1 MIQIDLP
8 TLVKRLNLFSR
19 QALEMAASECMSQQA
34 AEITV
39 SHVLIQMLAMP
50 RSDLR
55 VITRQGDIGME
66 ELRQALTV
74 ENYTTARS
82 ADSYP
87 AFSPMLVEWLKEGW
101 LLASA
106 EMQHSELR
114 GGVLLLALLHSPLRY
129 IPPAAAQLLTGINR
143 DRLQQDFVQW
153 TQESAESVVP
163 DADCKGAGALTDVA
177 DSLLARY
184 AKNMTEDARND
195 RLDPVLCRDHEI
207 DLMIDIL
214 CRRRKNNPVVVGEA
228 GVGKSAL
235 IEGLALRI
243 VAGQV
248 PDKLKNTDIMTLDLG
263 ALQAGASVKGEFEKR
278 FKGLMAEVISS
289 PVPVIL
295 FIDEAHT
302 LIGAGNQQGGL
313 DISNL
318 LKPALARGEL
328 KTIAATTWSEYKK
341 YFEKD
346 AALSRRFQLVKV
358 SEPNAAEATIILRG
372 LSAVY
377 EQSHG
382 VLIDDDALQAA
393 ATLSERYLSGR
404 QLPDKAID
412 VLDTACARVA
422 INLSSPPKQISAL
435 TTLSHQQE
443 AEIRQLERELR
454 IGLRTNTSRMTEVLV
469 QYDETLTALDELEA
483 AWHQQQTLV
492 QEIIALRQQLLG
504 MAEDDAASLPHV
516 DAVEDTPPESEQDN
530 TGAKLADEAGSE
542 QPEETA
548 ETVSPVQ
555 RLAQLTAELDALHND
570 RLLVSPHVDKK
581 QIAAVIAEW
590 TGVPLNRL
598 SQNEMSV
605 ITDLPVWLGDT
616 IKGQDLAIAS
626 LHKHLLTARADLRR
640 PGRPLGAFL
649 LAGPSGVGKTET
661 VLQLAE
667 LLYGGRQYL
676 TTINMSEFQEKHTV
690 SRLIG
695 SPPGYVGYGE
705 GGVLTEA
712 IRQKPYSVVLLDEV
726 EKAHPDVLNLFYQAF
741 DKGEMADGE
750 GRLIDCKN
758 IVFFLTSNLGYQVIV
773 EHADDPETM
782 QEVLYPVLADFFKPA
797 LLARMEVVPYQSLKT
812 RALGVLPADL
822 NLRDQV
828 GPTFDQVFTS
838 ADDNKLV
845 VPQFLTRY
853 GLQSYFVKQ
862 RDELVELT
870 AMDSWVLNLTRS
882 VKYSDADRA
891 EIQRQLTEQYISDY
905 TATWRAGMDNLNI
918 RNFESIGQ
926 LTGALEQ
933 VISGDLPLQRALTV
947 LRDNT
952 QPGVFSEKLSAKE
965 REEALAEP
973 DYQLLTRLGHEF
985 APENSTLAV
994 QKDKESTMQAVY
1006 QQLTELHR
1014 YLLAIQNAPVP
1025 GKSAL
1030 KAVQLRLDQNS
1041 SDPIFATR
1049 QMAKTLPAPLNRW
1062 VGRLADQAWHVVM
1075 VEAVHYMEVDWR
1087 DSVVKPFNEQLANN
1101 YPFNPRSAQDAS
1113 LDAFERFF
1121 KPDGILDTFYQQNL
1135 KLFIDNDLSLEDGDN
1150 SVIIRE
1156 DIIAQLKTAQKIRD
1170 IFFSKQNGLGTS
1182 FAVETVSLSGNK
1194 RRSVLNLD
1202 GQLVDYSQGRNY
1214 TAHLVWPNN
1223 MREGNESKLTLVGAN
1238 GGAPRSISFS
1248 GPWAQF
1254 RLFGAGQLTGVQDGN
1269 FTVRFSVDGGA
1280 MTYRVHIRCSSNC
1293 YRLTTP
1299 LRAQQRCGW
1308 PHLNSKTMSA
1318 GCNNFLIP
1326 PRYSR
1331 WKPGCR

>member
-8 TLVKRLNLFSR
+8 ALVKRLNLFSR

-39 SHVLIQMLAMP
+39 SHVLMQMLAMP

-55 VITRQGDIGME
+55 VITRQSDIGME

-74 ENYTTARS
+74 EKYPTARS

-87 AFSPMLVEWLKEGW
+87 EFSPMLVEWLKESW

-129 IPPAAAQLLTGINR
+129 IPPAAARLLTGINR
-143 DRLQQDFVQW
+143 DRLQQDFAQW
-153 TQESAESVVP
+153 TLESAESVVP
-163 DADCKGAGALTDVA
+163 DTEGKGAGTLTDVA

-184 AKNMTEDARND
+184 AKNMTADARNG

-243 VAGQV
+243 VADQV

-422 INLSSPPKQISAL
+422 INLSSPPKRISAL

-443 AEIRQLERELR
+443 AEIRQLKRELR
-454 IGLRTNTSRMTEVLV
+454 IGLRTDTSRMTGVLE

-483 AWHQQQTLV
+483 AWHQQQALV
-492 QEIIALRQQLLG
+492 REIIALRQQLLG
-504 MAEDDAASLPHV
+504 VAEDNAASLSDA
-516 DAVEDTPPESEQDN
+516 DAVEDTPSESEQDN
-530 TGAKLADEAGSE
+530 IGVAPADEAGSA

-555 RLAQLTAELDALHND
+555 RLAQLTAQLDALHND
-570 RLLVSPHVDKK
+570 QLLVSPHVDKK

-782 QEVLYPVLADFFKPA
+782 QEALYPVLADFFKPA
-797 LLARMEVVPYQSLKT
+797 LLARMEVVPYLPLSKETLATIIAGKLARLDNVLRSRFGAEVIIEPEVTDEIMSRVT
-812 RALGVLPADL
+812 RAENGARMLESVIDGDMLPPL
-822 NLRDQV
+822 SL
-828 GPTFDQVFTS
+828 
-838 ADDNKLV
+838 L
-845 VPQFLTRY
+845 L
-853 GLQSYFVKQ
+853 LQKMAAN
-862 RDELVELT
+862 T
-870 AMDSWVLNLTRS
+870 AIAR
-882 VKYSDADRA
+882 
-891 EIQRQLTEQYISDY
+891 
-905 TATWRAGMDNLNI
+905 I
-918 RNFESIGQ
+918 R
-926 LTGALEQ
+926 
-933 VISGDLPLQRALTV
+933 
-947 LRDNT
+947 
-952 QPGVFSEKLSAKE
+952 LSAADGAFTADVE
-965 REEALAEP
+965 DARDDESVTE
-973 DYQLLTRLGHEF
+973 DD
-985 APENSTLAV
+985 AV
-994 QKDKESTMQAVY
+994 
-1006 QQLTELHR
+1006 L
-1014 YLLAIQNAPVP
+1014 
-1025 GKSAL
+1025 
-1030 KAVQLRLDQNS
+1030 
-1041 SDPIFATR
+1041 
-1049 QMAKTLPAPLNRW
+1049 
-1062 VGRLADQAWHVVM
+1062 
-1075 VEAVHYMEVDWR
+1075 
-1087 DSVVKPFNEQLANN
+1087 
-1101 YPFNPRSAQDAS
+1101 
-1113 LDAFERFF
+1113 
-1121 KPDGILDTFYQQNL
+1121 
-1135 KLFIDNDLSLEDGDN
+1135 
-1150 SVIIRE
+1150 
-1156 DIIAQLKTAQKIRD
+1156 
-1170 IFFSKQNGLGTS
+1170 
-1182 FAVETVSLSGNK
+1182 
-1194 RRSVLNLD
+1194 
-1202 GQLVDYSQGRNY
+1202 
-1214 TAHLVWPNN
+1214 
-1223 MREGNESKLTLVGAN
+1223 
-1238 GGAPRSISFS
+1238 
-1248 GPWAQF
+1248 
-1254 RLFGAGQLTGVQDGN
+1254 
-1269 FTVRFSVDGGA
+1269 
-1280 MTYRVHIRCSSNC
+1280 
-1293 YRLTTP
+1293 
-1299 LRAQQRCGW
+1299 
-1308 PHLNSKTMSA
+1308 
-1318 GCNNFLIP
+1318 
-1326 PRYSR
+1326 
-1331 WKPGCR
+1331 

>member
-1 MIQIDLP
+1 MIQIDLT
-8 TLVKRLNLFSR
+8 TLVKRLNPFSK

-34 AEITV
+34 AEINV
-39 SHVLIQMLAMP
+39 AHVLIQMLTIP

-55 VITRQGDIGME
+55 VIAEHADISGD
-66 ELRQALTV
+66 ELRQTLTV
-74 ENYTTARS
+74 ENYTTSRS

-87 AFSPMLVEWLKEGW
+87 AFSPMLVEWLKESW

-106 EMQHSELR
+106 EMQQTELR
-114 GGVLLLALLHSPLRY
+114 GGVLLLALLHTPLRY
-129 IPPAAAQLLTGINR
+129 VPPAAARLLTNINR
-143 DRLQQDFVQW
+143 DQLQQDFAGW
-153 TQESAESVVP
+153 TKASAESVVHT
-163 DADCKGAGALTDVA
+163 DGQSGQHATVAGEET
-177 DSLLARY
+177 LLARY
-184 AKNMTEDARND
+184 AKNMTEDARNGK
-195 RLDPVLCRDHEI
+195 LDPVLCRDNEI

-248 PDKLKNTDIMTLDLG
+248 PDKLRDTNIMTLDLG

-278 FKGLMAEVISS
+278 FKGLMAEVIQS
-289 PVPVIL
+289 PKQVIL

-382 VLIDDDALQAA
+382 VLIDDEALQAA

-435 TTLSHQQE
+435 TTLSHQCE
-443 AEIRQLERELR
+443 AEMRQLEREIR
-454 IGLRTNTSRMTEVLV
+454 IGLRTDTSRLTDVIV
-469 QYDETLTALDELEA
+469 QYDETLTALDELNA
-483 AWHQQQTLV
+483 AWQQQQALV
-492 QEIIALRQQLLG
+492 QEIIALRKGLLEEPEIPPAEENTSDAENSGDITPQDETETSGQEGETEPQLSP
-504 MAEDDAASLPHV
+504 AE
-516 DAVEDTPPESEQDN
+516 
-530 TGAKLADEAGSE
+530 
-542 QPEETA
+542 
-548 ETVSPVQ
+548 
-555 RLAQLTAELDALHND
+555 RLSQLTAELDALHD
-570 RLLVSPHVDKK
+570 TQLLVSPHVDKK

-605 ITDLPVWLGDT
+605 ITDLPQWLGDT
-616 IKGQDLAIAS
+616 IKGQNLAIKH
-626 LHKHLLTARADLRR
+626 LHKHLLTARADLRH

-773 EHADDPETM
+773 EYADNPEAM
-782 QEVLYPVLADFFKPA
+782 KEALYPVLSDFFKPA
-797 LLARMEVVPYQSLKT
+797 LLARMEVVPYLPLSRDTLATIISGKLARLDNVLRSRFNAEVVIAPAVTDEIMQRVT
-812 RALGVLPADL
+812 RAENGARMLESVIDGEMLPPLSLLLLQKMAANAVITRISLGVTNGAFTADIEEEMA
-822 NLRDQV
+822 V
-828 GPTFDQVFTS
+828 S
-838 ADDNKLV
+838 DDT
-845 VPQFLTRY
+845 P
-853 GLQSYFVKQ
+853 
-862 RDELVELT
+862 
-870 AMDSWVLNLTRS
+870 
-882 VKYSDADRA
+882 
-891 EIQRQLTEQYISDY
+891 
-905 TATWRAGMDNLNI
+905 
-918 RNFESIGQ
+918 
-926 LTGALEQ
+926 
-933 VISGDLPLQRALTV
+933 
-947 LRDNT
+947 
-952 QPGVFSEKLSAKE
+952 
-965 REEALAEP
+965 EP
-973 DYQLLTRLGHEF
+973 
-985 APENSTLAV
+985 
-994 QKDKESTMQAVY
+994 
-1006 QQLTELHR
+1006 
-1014 YLLAIQNAPVP
+1014 
-1025 GKSAL
+1025 
-1030 KAVQLRLDQNS
+1030 
-1041 SDPIFATR
+1041 
-1049 QMAKTLPAPLNRW
+1049 
-1062 VGRLADQAWHVVM
+1062 
-1075 VEAVHYMEVDWR
+1075 
-1087 DSVVKPFNEQLANN
+1087 
-1101 YPFNPRSAQDAS
+1101 
-1113 LDAFERFF
+1113 
-1121 KPDGILDTFYQQNL
+1121 
-1135 KLFIDNDLSLEDGDN
+1135 
-1150 SVIIRE
+1150 
-1156 DIIAQLKTAQKIRD
+1156 
-1170 IFFSKQNGLGTS
+1170 
-1182 FAVETVSLSGNK
+1182 ETVEDAAL
-1194 RRSVLNLD
+1194 
-1202 GQLVDYSQGRNY
+1202 
-1214 TAHLVWPNN
+1214 
-1223 MREGNESKLTLVGAN
+1223 
-1238 GGAPRSISFS
+1238 
-1248 GPWAQF
+1248 
-1254 RLFGAGQLTGVQDGN
+1254 
-1269 FTVRFSVDGGA
+1269 
-1280 MTYRVHIRCSSNC
+1280 
-1293 YRLTTP
+1293 
-1299 LRAQQRCGW
+1299 
-1308 PHLNSKTMSA
+1308 
-1318 GCNNFLIP
+1318 
-1326 PRYSR
+1326 
-1331 WKPGCR
+1331 

>member
-8 TLVKRLNLFSR
+8 ALVKRLNLFSR

-39 SHVLIQMLAMP
+39 SHVLMQMLAMP

-55 VITRQGDIGME
+55 VITRQSDIGME

-74 ENYTTARS
+74 ENYPTARS

-87 AFSPMLVEWLKEGW
+87 AFSPMLVEWLKESW

-129 IPPAAAQLLTGINR
+129 IPPAAARLLTGINR
-143 DRLQQDFVQW
+143 DRLQQDFAQW
-153 TQESAESVVP
+153 TRESAESVVP
-163 DADCKGAGALTDVA
+163 DAEGKGAGTLTDAA

-184 AKNMTEDARND
+184 AKNMTADARNG

-243 VAGQV
+243 VADQV

-422 INLSSPPKQISAL
+422 INLSSPPKRISAL

-443 AEIRQLERELR
+443 AEIRQLKRELR
-454 IGLRTNTSRMTEVLV
+454 IGLRTDTSRMTGVLE

-483 AWHQQQTLV
+483 AWYQQQALV
-492 QEIIALRQQLLG
+492 REIIALRQQVLG
-504 MAEDDAASLPHV
+504 VAEDNAASLSDA
-516 DAVEDTPPESEQDN
+516 DAVEDTPSESEQDN
-530 TGAKLADEAGSE
+530 IGVAPADEAGSA

-555 RLAQLTAELDALHND
+555 RLAQLTAQLDALHND
-570 RLLVSPHVDKK
+570 QLLVSPHVDKK

-782 QEVLYPVLADFFKPA
+782 QEALYPVLADFFKPA
-797 LLARMEVVPYQSLKT
+797 LLARMEVVPYLPLSKETLATIIAGKLARLDNVLRSRFGAEVIIEPEVTDEIMSRVT
-812 RALGVLPADL
+812 RAENGARMLESVIDGDMLPPL
-822 NLRDQV
+822 SL
-828 GPTFDQVFTS
+828 
-838 ADDNKLV
+838 L
-845 VPQFLTRY
+845 L
-853 GLQSYFVKQ
+853 LQKMAAN
-862 RDELVELT
+862 T
-870 AMDSWVLNLTRS
+870 AIAR
-882 VKYSDADRA
+882 
-891 EIQRQLTEQYISDY
+891 
-905 TATWRAGMDNLNI
+905 I
-918 RNFESIGQ
+918 R
-926 LTGALEQ
+926 
-933 VISGDLPLQRALTV
+933 
-947 LRDNT
+947 
-952 QPGVFSEKLSAKE
+952 LSATDGAFTADVE
-965 REEALAEP
+965 DVRDDESVTE
-973 DYQLLTRLGHEF
+973 DD
-985 APENSTLAV
+985 AV
-994 QKDKESTMQAVY
+994 
-1006 QQLTELHR
+1006 L
-1014 YLLAIQNAPVP
+1014 
-1025 GKSAL
+1025 
-1030 KAVQLRLDQNS
+1030 
-1041 SDPIFATR
+1041 
-1049 QMAKTLPAPLNRW
+1049 
-1062 VGRLADQAWHVVM
+1062 
-1075 VEAVHYMEVDWR
+1075 
-1087 DSVVKPFNEQLANN
+1087 
-1101 YPFNPRSAQDAS
+1101 
-1113 LDAFERFF
+1113 
-1121 KPDGILDTFYQQNL
+1121 
-1135 KLFIDNDLSLEDGDN
+1135 
-1150 SVIIRE
+1150 
-1156 DIIAQLKTAQKIRD
+1156 
-1170 IFFSKQNGLGTS
+1170 
-1182 FAVETVSLSGNK
+1182 
-1194 RRSVLNLD
+1194 
-1202 GQLVDYSQGRNY
+1202 
-1214 TAHLVWPNN
+1214 
-1223 MREGNESKLTLVGAN
+1223 
-1238 GGAPRSISFS
+1238 
-1248 GPWAQF
+1248 
-1254 RLFGAGQLTGVQDGN
+1254 
-1269 FTVRFSVDGGA
+1269 
-1280 MTYRVHIRCSSNC
+1280 
-1293 YRLTTP
+1293 
-1299 LRAQQRCGW
+1299 
-1308 PHLNSKTMSA
+1308 
-1318 GCNNFLIP
+1318 
-1326 PRYSR
+1326 
-1331 WKPGCR
+1331 

>member
-1 MIQIDLP
+1 MIQIDLA
-8 TLVKRLNLFSR
+8 TLVKRLNPFAK

-39 SHVLIQMLAMP
+39 SHVLIQMLAIP

-55 VITRQGDIGME
+55 VITERAGISTDD
-66 ELRQALTV
+66 LRQALTV
-74 ENYTTARS
+74 ENYATSRA

-87 AFSPMLVEWLKEGW
+87 SFSPMLIEWLKEAW

-106 EMQHSELR
+106 EMQLTELR
-114 GGVLLLALLHSPLRY
+114 GGVLLLALLHSPMRY
-129 IPPAAAQLLTGINR
+129 VLPAAARLLTAINR
-143 DRLQQDFVQW
+143 DQLQQDFAGW
-153 TQESAESVVP
+153 TKESAESVVLN
-163 DADCKGAGALTDVA
+163 ADGHVA
-177 DSLLARY
+177 SATADTGDSLLSRY
-184 AKNMTEDARND
+184 AKNMTDDARQG
-195 RLDPVLCRDHEI
+195 RLDPVLCRDNEI

-243 VAGQV
+243 VDDRV
-248 PDKLKNTDIMTLDLG
+248 PDKLRDTEIMTLDLG

-278 FKGLMAEVISS
+278 FKGLMAEVIQS
-289 PVPVIL
+289 PKPVIL

-358 SEPNAAEATIILRG
+358 SEPTAAEATIILRG

-382 VLIDDDALQAA
+382 VLIDDEALQAA

-435 TTLSHQQE
+435 TTQRHQCE

-454 IGLRTNTSRMTEVLV
+454 IGLRTDTSRLTDVLV
-469 QYDETLTALDELEA
+469 QYDETLTELDELET
-483 AWHQQQTLV
+483 AWRQQQTLV
-492 QEIIALRQQLLG
+492 QEIISLRKALLEETV
-504 MAEDDAASLPHV
+504 AEDAATV
-516 DAVEDTPPESEQDN
+516 A
-530 TGAKLADEAGSE
+530 ADERVAETTDDSTVATDEPAAG
-542 QPEETA
+542 QPEPEIPPA
-548 ETVSPVQ
+548 E
-555 RLAQLTAELDALHND
+555 RLARLTAELDALHNTQ
-570 RLLVSPHVDKK
+570 RLVSPHVDKK

-605 ITDLPVWLGDT
+605 ITDLPQWLGDT
-616 IKGQDLAIAS
+616 IKGQDLAIKH

-773 EHADDPETM
+773 DHADDPETM
-782 QEVLYPVLADFFKPA
+782 QEALYPVLADFFKPA
-797 LLARMEVVPYQSLKT
+797 LLARMEVVPY
-812 RALGVLPADL
+812 
-822 NLRDQV
+822 
-828 GPTFDQVFTS
+828 
-838 ADDNKLV
+838 
-845 VPQFLTRY
+845 
-853 GLQSYFVKQ
+853 
-862 RDELVELT
+862 
-870 AMDSWVLNLTRS
+870 
-882 VKYSDADRA
+882 
-891 EIQRQLTEQYISDY
+891 
-905 TATWRAGMDNLNI
+905 
-918 RNFESIGQ
+918 
-926 LTGALEQ
+926 
-933 VISGDLPLQRALTV
+933 LPL
-947 LRDNT
+947 
-952 QPGVFSEKLSAKE
+952 SKE
-965 REEALAEP
+965 
-973 DYQLLTRLGHEF
+973 
-985 APENSTLAV
+985 TLAV
-994 QKDKESTMQAVY
+994 IIAGK
-1006 QQLTELHR
+1006 
-1014 YLLAIQNAPVP
+1014 LA
-1025 GKSAL
+1025 
-1030 KAVQLRLDQNS
+1030 RLDNVLRTRFGAEVVIEPEVTDEIMQRVTRAENGARMLES
-1041 SDPIFATR
+1041 VIDGEMLPPLSLLLLQKMAANVAIARIVLGVADGAFTAVVEDAPEDSADSDALSEPET
-1049 QMAKTLPAPLNRW
+1049 
-1062 VGRLADQAWHVVM
+1062 
-1075 VEAVHYMEVDWR
+1075 
-1087 DSVVKPFNEQLANN
+1087 
-1101 YPFNPRSAQDAS
+1101 QDA
-1113 LDAFERFF
+1113 
-1121 KPDGILDTFYQQNL
+1121 
-1135 KLFIDNDLSLEDGDN
+1135 
-1150 SVIIRE
+1150 
-1156 DIIAQLKTAQKIRD
+1156 
-1170 IFFSKQNGLGTS
+1170 
-1182 FAVETVSLSGNK
+1182 TVL
-1194 RRSVLNLD
+1194 
-1202 GQLVDYSQGRNY
+1202 
-1214 TAHLVWPNN
+1214 
-1223 MREGNESKLTLVGAN
+1223 
-1238 GGAPRSISFS
+1238 
-1248 GPWAQF
+1248 
-1254 RLFGAGQLTGVQDGN
+1254 
-1269 FTVRFSVDGGA
+1269 
-1280 MTYRVHIRCSSNC
+1280 
-1293 YRLTTP
+1293 
-1299 LRAQQRCGW
+1299 
-1308 PHLNSKTMSA
+1308 
-1318 GCNNFLIP
+1318 
-1326 PRYSR
+1326 
-1331 WKPGCR
+1331 